1 MQNENVC
8 GPNHVGHVYILT
20 SPNSEFIKIGGTDFP
35 PMKRIREINACAPYR
50 ELGPWT
56 LFDFRQVKN
65 WRRVEYD
72 LHYRYRSKLALDI
85 SGQRE
90 LFRLSPHEAA
100 EQLGRLEAHIL
111 VGHPKIDRMFND
123 AAFAG
128 YIQRLFAFSGML
140 NWLDLQGAWTFAL
153 FPSTSGGRYFTLNID
168 SHEVA
173 YTTLGTRQ
181 EPRIR
186 QVLFVDRLI
195 YDFDEVRRWVAS
207 RKSVMRD
214 DYFSSGWG
222 RSTRLDFFG
231 SFDEALVFLELD
243 GVRRALIAYW
253 VDRLVQMGERGKLSI
268 FSRFHNW
275 NAIAELRRRRDATRA
290 AL

>member
-1 MQNENVC
+1 MQDESVC

-111 VGHPKIDRMFND
+111 VGRPKVDRMFND

-153 FPSTSGGRYFTLNID
+153 FPSTSGGRYFTLNIGP
-168 SHEVA
+168 HEVA
-173 YTTLGTRQ
+173 FSSSAEG
-181 EPRIR
+181 PH
-186 QVLFVDRLI
+186 VLVVDRLI
-195 YDFDEVRRWVAS
+195 
-207 RKSVMRD
+207 
-214 DYFSSGWG
+214 
-222 RSTRLDFFG
+222 LDFPEVTQWASDHRGCVSDAAYKSGRPRQAIIQFN
-231 SFDEALVFLELD
+231 SNFEDALGLLQLS

-253 VDRLVQMGERGKLSI
+253 TEGLIELGERGVTSL
-268 FSRFHNW
+268 FARFHNW
-275 NAIAELRRRRDATRA
+275 NAIAELRRRRDAARA
-290 AL
+290 ALL